1 MTTKTMKNK
10 LTILLFSILISF
22 SSYGGWFGSDI
33 KGAFGVELGDINT
46 DASGSLSPKKSL
58 PMFDSYDFF
67 TTPISNKIYLIK
79 ASAEIKSDK
88 RSYPARD
95 CYGPNGGHFRDIK
108 EMLEAKYG
116 KFKHTQDSE
125 KTLGFYFDEKI
136 DEYTYKSKGREINI
150 YCSTRYVNDRPI
162 IPPYT
167 TKPSYS
173 SYYLALSYVDLELK
187 SLNYKEKKQ
196 LKKEEVKSKS
206 RGYDI

>member
-1 MTTKTMKNK
+1 MKT
-10 LTILLFSILISF
+10 LAILLFALTSLSVNA
-22 SSYGGWFGSDI
+22 GWFGSDI

-79 ASAEIKSDK
+79 ASAEIKYDK

-108 EMLEAKYG
+108 EILG